1 MIVVKH
7 FSRAKTKDM
16 ESYINPTLKQN
27 PETIIIDT
35 GTNDLESDSSP
46 EEIAREII
54 NLTMSCK
61 TQMNEVILSSIVSP

>member
-1 MIVVKH
+1 
-7 FSRAKTKDM
+7 M

>member
-1 MIVVKH
+1 
-7 FSRAKTKDM
+7 M

-46 EEIAREII
+46 EVIAREII

>member
-35 GTNDLESDSSP
+35 GTNNLESDSSP

-61 TQMNEVILSSIVSP
+61 TQMNEVILSGIVSP